1 MTRAAGATTRAAG
14 ATTID
19 SVLRGR
25 MAAGEARTSS
35 VHQRGRV
42 CEEPGCTTV
51 LSVYNPAPACWQNE
65 EPHTYVL
72 QAPRKRR
79 RDAKVA

>member
-1 MTRAAGATTRAAG
+1 MTRAPESTTVDA
-14 ATTID
+14 
-19 SVLRGR
+19 VMRGR
-25 MAAGEARTSS
+25 MAAGEARTNS
-35 VHQRGRV
+35 VHERGRV
-42 CEEPGCTTV
+42 CTEPGCATV
-51 LSVYNPAPACWQNE
+51 LSVYNPSPWCWQHE